1 MRMILGITLALFTT
15 TIWAAD
21 RPELPEIG
29 YPLAEVKHGELRS
42 QFKDKRR
49 GHIHQAIDLM
59 RPRGTP
65 VLAVTGGT
73 IRKLARSKTG
83 GISIYLFDETGEYS
97 FFYCHLDH
105 YAKNL
110 HEGQEVQKGEVIGYV
125 GYTGNASRA
134 APHLHFA
141 VSLTGPQRKWW
152 GEVALDPYPLL
163 LDAAPQETVVEENE
177 ASARAGAAS
186 IKFR

>member
-1 MRMILGITLALFTT
+1 MQIFLGIALVTFTTILG
-15 TIWAAD
+15 AAD
-21 RPELPEIG
+21 RPEPPAIV
-29 YPLAEVKHGELRS
+29 YPLGEVKPGELRS

-65 VLAVTGGT
+65 IVAVTDGT

-83 GISIYLFDETGEYS
+83 GISIYLFDETEEYS

-105 YAKNL
+105 YVKNL
-110 HEGQEVQKGEVIGYV
+110 HEGQKVQKGEVIGYV

-152 GEVALDPYPLL
+152 GETAIDPYPLL
-163 LDAAPQETVVEENE
+163 LEAAPPETVVGENE
-177 ASARAGAAS
+177 ASLGEG
-186 IKFR
+186 K